1 MNAFKIIAAASILLT
16 SVPAFARGGG
26 GMGGMGHGNTMTA
39 TSTQNQSTQPQS
51 TSAGVSKN
59 TNTARNN
66 IFKNIELHIVFEKD
80 LRVEM
85 EIVKLMNEGQ
95 GNSARA
101 QALRAEDLKLA
112 NQLRKLGFT
121 GS

>member
-1 MNAFKIIAAASILLT
+1 MNVIKIIAAASILLV

-26 GMGGMGHGNTMTA
+26 GMGHSNTVT
-39 TSTQNQSTQPQS
+39 TSTQNQST
-51 TSAGVSKN
+51 SAGLNKATTTV
-59 TNTARNN
+59 RNN
-66 IFKNIELHIVFEKD
+66 TFKNIALHIVFEKD

-85 EIVKLMNEGQ
+85 EIVKLMNEGK

-112 NQLRKLGFT
+112 NELRKLGFT